1 MRLERLGLFLGV
13 GEDQNGFTNFD
24 LNRTPSR
31 EEAVT
36 MLVRALGK
44 GSEAVGMAKSHPFT
58 DVRMAMYLTHIVK
71 GSPRAFQIP
80 PSAQGKP
87 SPGPCT

>member
-1 MRLERLGLFLGV
+1 MCSYLSVLLCFLLCLSAAGAAGSRDLSYQEGQAMRLERLGLFLGV

-36 MLVRALGK
+36 MLVRALGRNGK
-44 GSEAVGMAKSHPFT
+44 V
-58 DVRMAMYLTHIVK
+58 
-71 GSPRAFQIP
+71 P
-80 PSAQGKP
+80 PLH
-87 SPGPCT
+87 